1 MPKPEAMR
9 PIFDIRASSLF
20 RHSSFCIRH
29 LALLLAVFLLT
40 TPRARSHPLQ
50 AEPINHAYVFNFDQF
65 YLDQDPDE
73 HVVNGGFLLLAE
85 LNCTACHAAPE
96 SWQERLKAK
105 PGPDLST
112 VGSRLDADTLW
123 LMIRSPQHRKKG
135 TQMPGLFASE
145 EGDEEKVE
153 ALVEFLTAQRSGRRE
168 SSSGGMLTPA
178 ATGDVERGKELYH
191 KVGCVACHE
200 PALDVRPPK
209 VSADAEVEKPGNG
222 SVPIALADAYDVNA
236 LALFLHDPLSMRPAG
251 RMPDMRL
258 SKQEAADIAAYLHV
272 GRVAEKATARAALKI
287 PKQGIE
293 KGRQVFEKMNCVAC
307 HTLGT
312 VVPALA
318 GSGIPANAKPRSE
331 PGPTKQMAD
340 LAPDQGCLAEK
351 QASGTPRFDL
361 NELQKRAL
369 KLALAVIQKEAAP
382 KLTAQ
387 EKIDW
392 QMSRLNCY
400 ACHDRDSKG
409 GPEDARA
416 QFFGVNDPTAE
427 SLGQLAH
434 LPPSLDKVGRKLTRG
449 WFEKILWDQD
459 GSVRPYMD
467 TRMPNFGRE
476 QTEMLISA
484 FNEADQLGKPVEIDV
499 SGLGK
504 HHRAEAGRQLL
515 GAKGLACVAC
525 HGLKDRKS
533 LGPPV
538 IRLTHTVERLQPEYF
553 KELLLNPQV
562 TQPGTVM
569 PPMFV
574 GRKKA
579 DQEIESL
586 WTYLREVEGQ
596 PLPEGLMSAEDFE
609 LKPDMEKRVIVFR
622 SFIEGVSTH
631 AIGVGFPGGL
641 NAAFD
646 AKTSRWTLIWKG
658 RFLDAMSN
666 WQERAMTPIKPL
678 GTDLKELPAT
688 TGDRV
693 FGGYKLGKDGV
704 PTFLY
709 RQDGQQVE
717 DTLRPVKNGFERRV
731 KINGKETKEA
741 LSW

>member
-1 MPKPEAMR
+1 MPKFEPMR
-9 PIFDIRASSLF
+9 LPLALRASSLF
-20 RHSSFCIRH
+20 RHSGFLVRPFLFAAS
-29 LALLLAVFLLT
+29 LSALPTHA
-40 TPRARSHPLQ
+40 HPLQ

-73 HVVNGGFLLLAE
+73 HVVNGGLLLLAE
-85 LNCTACHAAPE
+85 LNCTACHVAPE

-105 PGPDLST
+105 PGPNLGG

-135 TQMPGLFASE
+135 TQMPGLFAGE

-153 ALVEFLTAQRSGRRE
+153 ALVEYLSANKWDAPQ
-168 SSSGGMLTPA
+168 MPA
-178 ATGDVERGKELYH
+178 GDVERGKELYH

-209 VSADAEVEKPGNG
+209 VPADAEVEKPGNG

-287 PKQGIE
+287 PKQGVE
-293 KGRQVFEKMNCVAC
+293 KGRVVFEKMNCVAC
-307 HTLGT
+307 HTSGSAGAA
-312 VVPALA
+312 VRKPA
-318 GSGIPANAKPRSE
+318 AKPMSE
-331 PGPTKQMAD
+331 LNAQA
-340 LAPDQGCLAEK
+340 GCLANK

-361 NELQKRAL
+361 NDLQKRAL
-369 KLALAVIQKEAAP
+369 KLALAAIQKEDAA

-409 GPEDARA
+409 GPEDPRA

-434 LPPSLDKVGRKLTRG
+434 LPPTLDKVGRKLTRG
-449 WFEKILWDQD
+449 WFEKILWGKD

-476 QTEMLISA
+476 HTEMLISA
-484 FNEADQLGKPVEIDV
+484 FNQADQLDKPVEIDV

-504 HHRAEAGRQLL
+504 HHRAELGRQLL

-609 LKPDMEKRVIVFR
+609 LKPDVEKRVIVFR

-646 AKTSRWTLIWKG
+646 AKTSRWALIWKG

-678 GTDLKELPAT
+678 GTDAKELPAA
-688 TGDRV
+688 TGERV
-693 FGGYKLGKDGV
+693 FGGYTLSKDGV

-709 RQDGQQVE
+709 RQEGQQVE